1 MVVVVVVVV
10 VIIMKVVGLPSIPLR
25 CQLHGSRNNVIVALA
40 AQAFVMVTLSLHG
53 GNAD

>member
-10 VIIMKVVGLPSIPLR
+10 VVIVKVVGLPSILLR
-25 CQLHGSRNNVIVALA
+25 CQLHGSRNNVIMALA
-40 AQAFVMVTLSLHG
+40 ARAFVMVTLSSHG